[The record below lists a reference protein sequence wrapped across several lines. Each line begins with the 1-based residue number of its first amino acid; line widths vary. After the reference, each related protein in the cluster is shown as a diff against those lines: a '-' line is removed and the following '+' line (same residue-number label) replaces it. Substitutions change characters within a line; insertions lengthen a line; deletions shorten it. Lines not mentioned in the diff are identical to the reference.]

1 MRWGDPI
8 FPNQRVSPFE
18 AVFVAYLTLDL
29 SLSNPISI
37 HTLIHNTELICYHTD
52 DLVWP
57 HCGRPTIWMVPYLP
71 PYLYIYT
78 YIYIYMYILFH
89 HTKLISV
96 LPHSWSNLVT
106 LGKANNLDG
115 ALSTTT
121 IHTHTH
127 IHMHTYTVFHHTGLT
142 SVLQHRWPSFT
153 TLGKPTFWMVTYLSP
168 SYTPICTH
176 KHTHIYCLCYR

>member
-1 MRWGDPI
+1 MPCL
-8 FPNQRVSPFE
+8 SP
-18 AVFVAYLTLDL
+18 
-29 SLSNPISI
+29 
-37 HTLIHNTELICYHTD
+37 
-52 DLVWP
+52 
-57 HCGRPTIWMVPYLP
+57 
-71 PYLYIYT
+71 YIYT

-89 HTKLISV
+89 HIKLISV
-96 LPHSWSNLVT
+96 LPHSWSNLMT
-106 LGKANNLDG
+106 LGKTNNLDG

-127 IHMHTYTVFHHTGLT
+127 KHMHTYTLSHHTGLT

-176 KHTHIYCLCYR
+176 IHTHIYCLCYRQPPIIQIYRHIYPASPHRVKYLFYRTDNPLSYIYIHTYI